1 MRLRSCFS
9 LARAQVMGFLLLF
22 STLHVFAADQTPGQL
37 SLQDRAYIA
46 SRVYASLSYF
56 AHWQNVPQL
65 NLDDAYRAY
74 LGRVLASPD
83 RTAFTHTTMEFLAG
97 FHNGHTVFVDMPLV
111 QHGGPL
117 PFVAEVIDGQWVVMQ
132 SSSPGVIPGDVIERI
147 DGRDFGEFVA
157 DTMRLV
163 SSSTVAGGQ
172 HALFGRM
179 LEFAPYAHLFPRKF
193 TLTLARGRNV
203 TVDCNALSPAQPL
216 AVYGRWLSEGKVAYI
231 RIPSFMA
238 PELEKRAI
246 ELAREYQQSQVLII
260 DVRGNLG
267 GRTPGELTAF
277 LMDRPWQ
284 RWAESIPVEIPF
296 FRMRAE
302 QGHEDYQP
310 FVHGNLAWGSYVQP
324 PPKDHFAGNL
334 ILLVDSG
341 CLSAC
346 EDFVVPFKLNHRAQ
360 LIGETTGGSSGQ
372 PLQLDLGQGMMVII
386 GAKRESFP
394 DGSPF
399 EGVGIKPDIEV
410 RPNVD
415 DLRSGKDTALQAAL
429 RTMAP

>member
-1 MRLRSCFS
+1 MKLRLCS
-9 LARAQVMGFLLLF
+9 LLHVRVMGFLLLF
-22 STLHVFAADQTPGQL
+22 SVLPIFAADQPTGQL

-46 SRVYASLSYF
+46 SRVYASLNYF
-56 AHWQNVPQL
+56 AQWQNVPQIDL
-65 NLDDAYRAY
+65 EKAYRGY
-74 LGRVLASPD
+74 LEKALASPD
-83 RTAFTHTTMEFLAG
+83 RVAFTHASMEFLAG

-111 QHGGPL
+111 EQGGPL
-117 PFVAEVIDGQWVVMQ
+117 PFVAELVDGHWVVTK
-132 SSSPGVIPGDVIERI
+132 SSSLGINAGDVIELI

-157 DTMRLV
+157 ETTRLV

-193 TLTLARGRNV
+193 TLTLAGERKV
-203 TVDCNALSPAQPL
+203 MVDCAALQPAQPL
-216 AVYGRWLSEGKVAYI
+216 AVEGRWLREGKVAYI

-238 PELEKRAI
+238 PELEKRAL
-246 ELAREYQQSQVLII
+246 ELAREYKQSDVLIV
-260 DVRGNLG
+260 DVRGNVG

-277 LMDRPWQ
+277 LMDRPYQ
-284 RWAESIPVEIPF
+284 YWAESIPIEFPF

-310 FVHGNLAWGSYVQP
+310 FVHSNLAWTSDLQQP
-324 PPKDHFAGNL
+324 PKEHFSGNL

-341 CLSAC
+341 CASAC
-346 EDFVVPFKLNHRAQ
+346 EDFTMPFKVNHRAQ

-372 PLQLDLGQGMMVII
+372 PFQLDLGQGMMVII

-394 DGSPF
+394 DGSQF

-410 RPNVD
+410 RPSVN
-415 DLRSGKDTALQAAL
+415 DLRSGKDTALEAAL
-429 RTMAP
+429 RSLIP

>member
-1 MRLRSCFS
+1 MKLSSSSS
-9 LARAQVMGFLLLF
+9 LARAQVMGILLLF
-22 STLHVFAADQTPGQL
+22 SALPVFAAEQTSDQL

-46 SRVYASLSYF
+46 SRVYASLDYF

-65 NLDDAYRAY
+65 DLDAAYRAY
-74 LGRVLASPD
+74 LDKALASPN
-83 RTAFTHTTMEFLAG
+83 RTAFTHATMEFLAS

-111 QHGGPL
+111 QQGGRV
-117 PFVAEVIDGQWVVMQ
+117 PFVAEVIDGKWVVTQ
-132 SSSPGVIPGDVIERI
+132 SSSPGVNPGDAILRI

-179 LEFAPYAHLFPRKF
+179 LEFSPYAHLFPRKF
-193 TLTLARGRNV
+193 TLTLAGDRDVAVNCNV
-203 TVDCNALSPAQPL
+203 LPPAQPM
-216 AVYGRWLSEGKVAYI
+216 AVDGRWLTEGRVAYI

-238 PELEKRAI
+238 PAI
-246 ELAREYQQSQVLII
+246 EQRALELAHEYQQSQLLII

-267 GRTPGELTAF
+267 GRTPGELTDF

-284 RWAESIPVEIPF
+284 RWAESIPVEIPY

-310 FVHGNLAWGSYVQP
+310 FTHGNFAWGSYEQQ
-324 PPKDHFAGNL
+324 PPKDHFSGNL

-346 EDFVVPFKLNHRAQ
+346 EDFVVPFKVNHRAQ

-372 PLQLDLGQGMMVII
+372 PVQLDLGHGMMVIV

-429 RTMAP
+429 RTLAP